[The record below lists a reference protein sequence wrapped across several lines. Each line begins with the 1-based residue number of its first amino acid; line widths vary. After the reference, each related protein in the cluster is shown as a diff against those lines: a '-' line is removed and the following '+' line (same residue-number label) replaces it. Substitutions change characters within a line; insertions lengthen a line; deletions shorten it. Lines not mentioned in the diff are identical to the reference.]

1 MNSADKITGRVR
13 RRREPRRDS
22 ETSEPAD
29 VLSQLISDNSALGQA
44 ISQLSGTPMLAV
56 DTEFMRERTYHA
68 HLCLLQLASEDVA
81 FVIDPLS
88 GVDLT
93 MLSELFY
100 DPNIVKVF
108 HAGSQDMQILDELLG
123 KPVAPVFDTQVA
135 ASLLGLPQQMSLAAL
150 VKAYIDIELDK
161 SDTYS
166 DWSKRP
172 LRTAQISY
180 ALDDVRYLPAIY
192 RQMQSELKAAGRAN
206 WLDEEFKALSDP
218 ATYRDLPELLWR
230 KIKGNSSLTRRQLGV
245 LQQVTLWREQVA
257 REKDLPRRWVVADE
271 QLLDVAKRSPTN
283 RDELSMTRGL
293 HEKLT
298 RSMATG
304 LLDAVSKGLK
314 MVEKDLPSRGS
325 RPVKVNGFTSAMD
338 LMQTLVHQRA
348 NENHIAASILAP
360 NSELQALA
368 AGQREGVSIL
378 NGWRRELIGNEL
390 LELLEGQLTLSLKNG
405 LLKVTRAS
413 EA

>member
-29 VLSQLISDNSALGQA
+29 VLLQLISDNSALGQA

-293 HEKLT
+293 QEKLT

-405 LLKVTRAS
+405 LLKVTIAS

>member
-13 RRREPRRDS
+13 RRREPRRS
-22 ETSEPAD
+22 LETSETTD
-29 VLSQLISDNSALGQA
+29 VLSQLISDNSALSKA

-88 GVDLT
+88 DVDLT

-100 DPNIVKVF
+100 DPSIVKVF

-150 VKAYIDIELDK
+150 VKAHTDIELDK

-218 ATYRDLPELLWR
+218 ATYHEIPELLWR

-283 RDELSMTRGL
+283 RDELFMTRGL
-293 HEKLT
+293 QEKLT
-298 RSMATG
+298 RSIATG
-304 LLDAVSKGLK
+304 LLDAVSKGLQ

-368 AGQREGVSIL
+368 AGQREGVSVL

-390 LELLEGQLTLSLKNG
+390 LELLEGSLTLSLKNG
-405 LLKVTRAS
+405 LLKVARAS

>member
-405 LLKVTRAS
+405 LLKVTIAS